1 QSSQARQSRWYCRNR
16 WESRSV
22 PFFTR
27 KPLLE
32 TVKGFFRLYTPVI
45 PCTSYCISSD
55 YWLSQHMAVGEPG
68 PSEAVPQLSFSLY
81 CALVV

>member
-1 QSSQARQSRWYCRNR
+1 NR

-32 TVKGFFRLYTPVI
+32 TVKGFFRLHTSQKVPKNHGGVLKLYTLLSMYMHWA
-45 PCTSYCISSD
+45 CCIERHGNNTTC
-55 YWLSQHMAVGEPG
+55 YR
-68 PSEAVPQLSFSLY
+68 PSVDSCPL
-81 CALVV
+81 

>member
-1 QSSQARQSRWYCRNR
+1 R

-32 TVKGFFRLYTPVI
+32 TVKGFFRLYPFYRASLVQQGYRLRGK
-45 PCTSYCISSD
+45 SGDS
-55 YWLSQHMAVGEPG
+55 G
-68 PSEAVPQLSFSLY
+68 PEQRPRNQSVPTETFN
-81 CALVV
+81 

>member
-1 QSSQARQSRWYCRNR
+1 
-16 WESRSV
+16 
-22 PFFTR
+22 FFTR

-45 PCTSYCISSD
+45 PCTSYCISSA

-68 PSEAVPQLSFSLY
+68 PSGAVPNRHYRTTVSGPT
-81 CALVV
+81 VVWCITISP

>member
-1 QSSQARQSRWYCRNR
+1 

-32 TVKGFFRLYTPVI
+32 TVKGFFRLQ
-45 PCTSYCISSD
+45 TS
-55 YWLSQHMAVGEPG
+55 QK
-68 PSEAVPQLSFSLY
+68 VPESNGTATKPHRDKSPKLY
-81 CALVV
+81 YKIRFCRVLI

>member
-1 QSSQARQSRWYCRNR
+1 QSRWYCRNR

-32 TVKGFFRLYTPVI
+32 TVKGFFRLV
-45 PCTSYCISSD
+45 TSQKI
-55 YWLSQHMAVGEPG
+55 QKNNG
-68 PSEAVPQLSFSLY
+68 
-81 CALVV
+81 CALKLYTLLSMYMHWACCIGSHGNNTKRYRLSVDSCPL